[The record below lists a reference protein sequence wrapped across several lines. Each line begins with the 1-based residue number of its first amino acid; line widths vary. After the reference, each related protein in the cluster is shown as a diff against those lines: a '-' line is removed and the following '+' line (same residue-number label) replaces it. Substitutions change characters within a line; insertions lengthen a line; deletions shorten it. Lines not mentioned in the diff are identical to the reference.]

1 MTPPMT
7 PREKVETTVKRTVDL
22 PGEAK
27 LAFTVAEAAKALG
40 LSAATI
46 WAMLK
51 DGDLVA
57 RKLRGRTLI
66 PRDELERV
74 IGAAPPARAA

>member
-1 MTPPMT
+1 MIAADDSQAKRKPAELPP
-7 PREKVETTVKRTVDL
+7 
-22 PGEAK
+22 GAK
-27 LAFTVAEAAKALG
+27 LAYTVPETGRALG

-51 DGDLVA
+51 DGELVA

-66 PRDELERV
+66 CREELERV
-74 IGAAPPARAA
+74 LAAAPDARAV